1 MNMLP
6 HYSLVLHDR
15 YMHAHFTE
23 SETVVFQP
31 GGETTMSITFN
42 IMDDQRV
49 EPDESITV
57 MCSSPDLPPESIPT
71 PAITIIDN
79 DMRKRKRPI
88 VPEAL
93 SITPFPSMQL
103 LALIQHYTLSLK
115 E

>member
-6 HYSLVLHDR
+6 HYSLVLCDG
-15 YMHAHFTE
+15 YMYAHFTE

-71 PAITIIDN
+71 
-79 DMRKRKRPI
+79 
-88 VPEAL
+88 
-93 SITPFPSMQL
+93 
-103 LALIQHYTLSLK
+103 
-115 E
+115 